1 MNASELR
8 IGNFVELTCEGHED
22 EPDLVIWGI
31 EDYEYYDYRM
41 NDINPIPITEEWLV
55 KCGFVKD
62 SKIEYL
68 MGHINNTYTKSYL
81 IIGTY
86 DNVFSPCVRMYD
98 RDDWAY
104 YEEIGENIKYL
115 HQLQNLY
122 FALTGEELTINL

>member
-41 NDINPIPITEEWLV
+41 NDINPIPITEDLLV

-62 SKIEYL
+62 GEGDYCKGDFCFRWQFNALTLLLDTGYIKPPL
-68 MGHINNTYTKSYL
+68 MHI
-81 IIGTY
+81 
-86 DNVFSPCVRMYD
+86 
-98 RDDWAY
+98 
-104 YEEIGENIKYL
+104 

>member
-55 KCGFVKD
+55 KCGFEKRIDRIIQPSEIHYVLGKFILLESVRGFVLCD
-62 SKIEYL
+62 I
-68 MGHINNTYTKSYL
+68 GIHIVVL
-81 IIGTY
+81 
-86 DNVFSPCVRMYD
+86 
-98 RDDWAY
+98 
-104 YEEIGENIKYL
+104 YL

-122 FALTGEELTINL
+122 FALTNTELTINL